1 MFECLFASDIVCI
14 AAKKKKYTLFV
25 RDMKKDE
32 TAIKHVI

>member
-14 AAKKKKYTLFV
+14 AAKKKYTLFV